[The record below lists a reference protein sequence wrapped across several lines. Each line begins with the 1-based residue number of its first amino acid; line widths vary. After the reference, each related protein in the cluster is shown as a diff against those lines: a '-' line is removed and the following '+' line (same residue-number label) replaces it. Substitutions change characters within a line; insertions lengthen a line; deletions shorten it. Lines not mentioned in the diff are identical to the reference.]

1 MTGEPSIELPMDE
14 IELSEEQELAS
25 TLKRLSELRVEHRHL
40 DNEIAALQMT
50 GVTDM
55 LKIQRM
61 KKTKLALKDQIRILE
76 DTITPDII
84 A

>member
-1 MTGEPSIELPMDE
+1 MDE
-14 IELSEEQELAS
+14 IELSEEQELAQ
-25 TLKRLSELRVEHRHL
+25 TLQQLGELRAQHRHL
-40 DNEIAALQMT
+40 DNEISALQTM

-61 KKTKLALKDQIRILE
+61 KKTKLALKDKIRVLE
-76 DTITPDII
+76 DQITPDII

>member
-1 MTGEPSIELPMDE
+1 MDE
-14 IELSEEQELAS
+14 IELSEEQELAQ
-25 TLKRLSELRVEHRHL
+25 TLQQLGELRAQHRHL
-40 DNEIAALQMT
+40 DDEISALQTM

-61 KKTKLALKDQIRILE
+61 KKTKLALKDKIRVLE
-76 DTITPDII
+76 DQITPDII

>member
-1 MTGEPSIELPMDE
+1 MDE
-14 IELSEEQELAS
+14 TEISEDQDLAE
-25 TLKRLSELRVEHRHL
+25 RLQALDALRMEHRHL
-40 DNEIAALQMT
+40 DSEITAQQMT

-61 KKTKLALKDQIRILE
+61 KKLKLVLKDKIRVLE
-76 DTITPDII
+76 DDLTPDII

>member
-1 MTGEPSIELPMDE
+1 MDE

-25 TLKRLSELRVEHRHL
+25 TLKRLSELRLEHRHL
-40 DNEIAALQMT
+40 DNEIAALQMM

-61 KKTKLALKDQIRILE
+61 KKTKLALKDQIRVLE
-76 DTITPDII
+76 DKVTPDII

>member
-40 DNEIAALQMT
+40 DNEIAALQMM